1 MPFGVFETKLQNVK
15 ITSPRRGGMCG
26 CCSRRRALGESW
38 SEEARETQSGSGWGN
53 RFRFFFFLSS
63 SVQPRLKLLQLWTA
77 HQSANRIFCLNRISP
92 PCCEGGA
99 WAVPALQKLGGAS
112 HFPVVFVVYALLV
125 FFVCHHVIV
134 LVG

>member
-1 MPFGVFETKLQNVK
+1 MLKSLPQDEGGCVVVAFAAEHWVKVGQRKPEKHKVDQDGETDFVF
-15 ITSPRRGGMCG
+15 S
-26 CCSRRRALGESW
+26 
-38 SEEARETQSGSGWGN
+38 
-53 RFRFFFFLSS
+53 FFLSS

-99 WAVPALQKLGGAS
+99 GAVPALRKLGGAS